1 MPDKF
6 HMGTGAGPFRRTVV
20 LGRDGVRLHVLD
32 TGVPAGAGPVPCLLL
47 LHGLGGCADE
57 WRGIAAQL
65 AGRARVVAFDARGH
79 GVSTRRPQDLS
90 RAAHVADAFAVVE
103 EMGLGRV
110 VLVDQSCGAHT
121 ALMTAAAHPEA
132 VACLVLIEGGVGGE
146 GEEHTRPVGDW
157 FASWPQPFPDRQA
170 AVDFLGGGPAGEAW
184 ADGLEHTRDGLRSRW
199 DADVLQEVLLA
210 VHRQDRWA
218 EWRSVSVPTLLVRG
232 QDGSQPAAEFA
243 AMLAQNP
250 LAEGVVVPGAGHDVH
265 LDAPAEA
272 ARLIATMADLPDVRP
287 C

>member
-1 MPDKF
+1 M
-6 HMGTGAGPFRRTVV
+6 
-20 LGRDGVRLHVLD
+20 
-32 TGVPAGAGPVPCLLL
+32 
-47 LHGLGGCADE
+47 
-57 WRGIAAQL
+57 
-65 AGRARVVAFDARGH
+65 
-79 GVSTRRPQDLS
+79 
-90 RAAHVADAFAVVE
+90 ADAFAVVE

-110 VLVDQSCGAHT
+110 VLVGQSCGAHT

-199 DADVLQEVLLA
+199 DADVLHEVLLA

-272 ARLIATMADLPDVRP
+272 ARLIAAMADLPDVRP